1 MKQSTRLIETEVSN
15 TLLAAGLHAN
25 NSGYIYLKD
34 SVILVLKYPYMQH
47 QLTKKLYPEVAKKH
61 NVSAAIV
68 ERSMRHTINNASKN
82 GGIYNINYMLNAQYF
97 NEKPCNGCFIA
108 LIAEIV
114 RKNLYEMI
122 ASLEEQQ
129 SPDKLLLAKEI
140 EEIIGSF
147 TNDDIA

>member
-1 MKQSTRLIETEVSN
+1 MLDHYCTTQFF
-15 TLLAAGLHAN
+15 
-25 NSGYIYLKD
+25 
-34 SVILVLKYPYMQH
+34 
-47 QLTKKLYPEVAKKH
+47 
-61 NVSAAIV
+61 
-68 ERSMRHTINNASKN
+68 
-82 GGIYNINYMLNAQYF
+82 LNAQYF
-97 NEKPCNGCFIA
+97 NEKERPCNGCFIA